1 MDVKAAAAVRSEHA
15 SAEAA
20 ALFGELF
27 AVHHAYVHRSVMRL
41 GVPARDAEDVT
52 HDVFVVV
59 HRKLA
64 GFDRA
69 RPAKP
74 WLFAIAARVTADFR
88 RLARHRHEWVDATL
102 EQSRPA
108 PEGERADAQLE
119 ARDARAFLIAAL
131 QAVAEER
138 RPVLVMVDLDE
149 MSVPEVADALEI
161 PLNTAYSRLRLARE
175 ELAAAVH
182 RMRARG
188 GAR

>member
-1 MDVKAAAAVRSEHA
+1 MDVEAAAARTEPA
-15 SAEAA
+15 SPEAA
-20 ALFGELF
+20 ALFRELF
-27 AVHHAYVHRSVMRL
+27 ALHHAYVHRSVVRL

-64 GFDRA
+64 TFDPA

-74 WLFAIAARVTADFR
+74 WLFAIAARVAADYR
-88 RLARHRHEWVDATL
+88 RLARHRHEQVDGTL

-108 PEGERADAQLE
+108 PERERADAQLE
-119 ARDARAFLIAAL
+119 TRDTRALLIAAL

-149 MSVPEVADALEI
+149 LSVPEVAAALEI

-175 ELAAAVH
+175 ELAAAV
-182 RMRARG
+182 RRIRARG